1 MSIVYKRLIV
11 RYIVSCY
18 KKTRTIDFSSDKYS
32 SKINQDKT
40 EFIKQYCFKNVYLR
54 KLYKVIK
61 SLFKEKKI

>member
-18 KKTRTIDFSSDKYS
+18 KTRTIDFSIDKYS
-32 SKINQDKT
+32 SKKNRNKT
-40 EFIKQYCFKNVYLR
+40 EFIKIYCFKNAYLR

-61 SLFKEKKI
+61 SLFKKKEL